1 METGQKGMTY
11 KQAGVDVDLGDVCSR
26 IMTDASRKTF
36 ANRQEKI
43 GETEI
48 LEEEG
53 LHKVITLNLPP
64 YKLMMNSDGIGT
76 KIEIAERTAN
86 HKTMAYD
93 LIAMLADDS
102 VRYGAEPIA
111 ATNLIDANKLNQDVI
126 QQLSEGLVAACSAA
140 GIANVA
146 GEIAELGRRVGGY
159 GNYNYNWGGTVLSI
173 LNPKRMITG
182 KEIEAGDA
190 IIALHEDGPRSNG
203 LSLLRK
209 IFQNRCG
216 EEWHTEHLNG
226 KTLGEH
232 ILKPSTI
239 YTKAITHLHGGY
251 EGQSKVN
258 LKGIVHVTGGGIPGK
273 FGRLLKAIKLGA
285 DLDNL
290 YEPCVAMLRAQE
302 LGVVSDRG
310 AYKTWHM
317 GQGMLLVVAENEKDM
332 TVQYL
337 ADAGMKAEHA
347 GYITEWQGIQIASRG
362 FFNKG
367 VVLPFI

>member
-111 ATNLIDANKLNQDVI
+111 ATNLIDANKL
-126 QQLSEGLVAACSAA
+126 
-140 GIANVA
+140 
-146 GEIAELGRRVGGY
+146 
-159 GNYNYNWGGTVLSI
+159 
-173 LNPKRMITG
+173 
-182 KEIEAGDA
+182 
-190 IIALHEDGPRSNG
+190 
-203 LSLLRK
+203 
-209 IFQNRCG
+209 
-216 EEWHTEHLNG
+216 
-226 KTLGEH
+226 
-232 ILKPSTI
+232 
-239 YTKAITHLHGGY
+239 
-251 EGQSKVN
+251 
-258 LKGIVHVTGGGIPGK
+258 
-273 FGRLLKAIKLGA
+273 
-285 DLDNL
+285 
-290 YEPCVAMLRAQE
+290 
-302 LGVVSDRG
+302 
-310 AYKTWHM
+310 
-317 GQGMLLVVAENEKDM
+317 
-332 TVQYL
+332 
-337 ADAGMKAEHA
+337 
-347 GYITEWQGIQIASRG
+347 
-362 FFNKG
+362 
-367 VVLPFI
+367 